1 MNNIV
6 LDFSLTKQLTA
17 GPKAR
22 EDVNRTLSNHGYK
35 IIKLTFSKASPI
47 KTIFSL
53 LSIIYRI
60 PFNSNVIVQYP
71 IGTIS
76 GSYVVLLLLKLK
88 CCKTTI
94 LIHDIES
101 LRLQQSI
108 NRLEKSCL
116 KFGKVIIAH
125 TPNMKN
131 ILTQFINSNKIRIL
145 NIFDYYVD
153 KLPNK
158 TTEFNNT
165 IAFAGNLSKS
175 CFLKKLKYTN
185 LKFNIYGSYNDNLS
199 EFTSEKII
207 YKGFFQQE
215 DLSNLEADWG
225 LVWDGNDIKTCN
237 GNMGEYLKYNAPH
250 KLSLYIAAQIPV
262 IVWEQSAEKDFV
274 INNVLGISIDSLE
287 NLNNILQ
294 TITEEQYK
302 TIKTNIR
309 VYSQRIRSGNLL
321 KSTLDIK

>member
-1 MNNIV
+1 MNNLVI
-6 LDFSLTKQLTA
+6 DFSLTKQLTA

-22 EDVNRTLSNHGYK
+22 EDVNKTLLSHGYR
-35 IIKLTFSKASPI
+35 IIKLTFSKASPF

-53 LSIIYRI
+53 LSILYRI
-60 PFNSNVIVQYP
+60 PFKSNVIVQYP

-108 NRLEKSCL
+108 NRLEKACMKL
-116 KFGKVIIAH
+116 GNLIIAH

-131 ILTQFINSNKIRIL
+131 LLATFIKEDNIKIL

-158 TTEFNNT
+158 STEYNNT

-175 CFLKKLKYTN
+175 YFLKKLKDTN
-185 LKFNIYGSYNDNLS
+185 LKFNIYGSYNGNVSDFIND
-199 EFTSEKII
+199 KII
-207 YKGFFQQE
+207 YKGYFQQE

-262 IVWEQSAEKDFV
+262 IVWEHSAEKDFV
-274 INNVLGISIDSLE
+274 INNGLGISIDSLDKLK
-287 NLNNILQ
+287 NKLSS
-294 TITEEQYK
+294 ITEEQYR
-302 TIKTNIR
+302 TILLNISN
-309 VYSQRIRSGNLL
+309 YSQMIRTGKLL
-321 KSTLDIK
+321 ENILHL